1 MRNKVFLIG
10 LLASASLLGAAVADE
25 AKDQAALA
33 KQLASAKVTLSQGLT
48 ASESKG
54 QPISGKFEIDE
65 GSFQLS
71 VYTAQGSA
79 FQEIVVDFTTGKI
92 AKAGPLDEADDIAD
106 AKKQLAA
113 MAKAK
118 STLKAAVDR
127 AEHDSSGYRA
137 VSVVPKMKDA
147 HVIAVVT
154 LMKGSQSKTVTES
167 LE

>member
-33 KQLASAKVTLSQGLT
+33 KQLPSAKVTLSQGLT

>member
-1 MRNKVFLIG
+1 MRSKVFLIG

-33 KQLASAKVTLSQGLT
+33 KQLPSAKVTLSQGLT
-48 ASESKG
+48 ASEAKG

-127 AEHDSSGYRA
+127 AERDSSGYRA

>member
-10 LLASASLLGAAVADE
+10 LLASASLLGAVVADE

-33 KQLASAKVTLSQGLT
+33 KQLPSAKVTLSQGLT
-48 ASESKG
+48 ASEAKG

-71 VYTAQGSA
+71 VYTAQGSV
-79 FQEIVVDFTTGKI
+79 FQEVVVDFTTGKI

-137 VSVVPKMKDA
+137 VSVVPKIKDE